1 MFLSNNFI
9 NITKISTLCNLNLNL
24 TSLIMKKLCILL
36 FCLIS
41 ISASKI
47 TFAQSDILNVDTIFS
62 QTDLERFVSAEDY
75 DAQLLQSLILK
86 QLNKQL
92 VFNNKEP
99 LMLSKLLKY
108 AAEDQAEYMAAREEA
123 TLDQSGNKS
132 TTQDRLIFYEGSGI
146 GEEFVLK
153 INASKGKEPYTY
165 KQIADEIVFKW
176 FNNKKSSDPITNPNY
191 ILTGI
196 AARIDES
203 ARRVYVS
210 IVLGNYKSYNNGAK
224 RREEMNVPYSTKK
237 YGLIP
242 FDPKVCKTCD
252 KFKNLENL
260 TDGIFVRDGKII
272 FKYDKIKDFKK
283 LIRKPK
289 DGLAIDLVQK
299 EQYSCVGDNIVDN
312 SLINKGVMLKRV
324 YSKKLYKK
332 NLITDRKVKKLEVE
346 LGSLP
351 DIKGEYELN
360 LMVIQDKHVC
370 RNLFKPFLIDA
381 GLEYSTTV
389 KLLADTV
396 TINADEFL
404 PVAEHSSLSFKVP
417 FEKNKS
423 NYKQEDVEPFLKSLN
438 EPDFLI
444 DKIKISAYS
453 SIEGGENENKV
464 LQEKRAQSII
474 DALKSIQNSNIKK
487 EIVTSENWDDF
498 KKDIAGTKNDKLASM
513 TLDEAKEFIKTNKLQ
528 KELEPVLAK
537 HRYAQIDI
545 DITYD
550 VLGQKEEAYVLSRF
564 NKAVKNNN
572 LPLALSIQKYIFKK
586 VLSEAYSKDAVYKQ
600 DIPMTQVFAGL
611 LMNKLWLEM
620 KVENEEMDEVMCD
633 KINAI
638 AQLDPFN
645 TYLQYNKI
653 FCHVLH
659 GQLGDDNQ
667 IQEYQA
673 KIMELY
679 FSTLSKPT
687 VDELNLEYQFKII
700 ETLDTLDT
708 PHPFIIESLN
718 RIKEIVNLQDA
729 NWLNSLKLSYLFM
742 KQKDF
747 DFAAKLLEPF
757 IDNNQVFEELIFT
770 YISICSHTPS
780 RIGSNK
786 FVRAMQKANELN
798 HDRYCKLFNGKQ
810 LSFQV
815 FENEIVKNDYCKSC
829 K

>member
-1 MFLSNNFI
+1 
-9 NITKISTLCNLNLNL
+9 
-24 TSLIMKKLCILL
+24 MKRLQILL

-41 ISASKI
+41 FCFSKI
-47 TFAQSDILNVDTIFS
+47 SFAQSDILNVDTIFS
-62 QTDLERFVSAEDY
+62 QTDLERFVSADDY

-108 AAEDQAEYMAAREEA
+108 AAEDQAEYMAIREEA
-123 TLDQSGNKS
+123 TTDQSGNKA

-153 INASKGKEPYTY
+153 LNTSKGKEPFTY
-165 KQIADEIVFKW
+165 KQIADEVVFKW
-176 FNNKKSSDPITNPNY
+176 FNNKKSFDPITNSAY

-196 AARIDES
+196 AARLDE
-203 ARRVYVS
+203 AGRKVFVS
-210 IVLGNYKSYNNGAK
+210 LVLGNYKSYNNGAK
-224 RREEMNVPYSTKK
+224 LRDQMSYPFTTKK
-237 YGLIP
+237 YGLFP
-242 FDPKVCKTCD
+242 FEARACKTCD

-260 TDGIFVRDGKII
+260 TDGLFIRDGKII

-289 DGLAIDLVQK
+289 DGLAIDIVQR
-299 EQYSCVGDNIVDN
+299 EQYPCVGDNIIDN
-312 SLINKGVMLKRV
+312 SLNNKGIMLKKI

-332 NLITDRKVKKLEVE
+332 NLITNKKIKKIEVE

-351 DIKGEYELN
+351 DIKGDYEIN
-360 LMVIQDKHVC
+360 LIIIQDKYVC
-370 RNLFKPFLIDA
+370 RNLFKPFVLDA

-404 PVAEHSSLSFKVP
+404 PVAEMSSLSFKVP

-423 NYKQEDVEPFLKSLN
+423 NYKQEDISPFLKSLN

-444 DKIKISAYS
+444 DNIKISAYS
-453 SIEGGENENKV
+453 SIEGGETENKI

-474 DALKSIQNSNIKK
+474 DALKSIQNSNLKK

-498 KKDIAGTKNDKLASM
+498 KNDVAGTKNEKIAAMSLE
-513 TLDEAKEFIKTNKLQ
+513 EAKEFIKTNKLQ
-528 KELEPVLAK
+528 KELEPLLAN
-537 HRYAQIDI
+537 HRYAKIDI

-550 VLGQKEEAYVLSRF
+550 ILGQKEEAYVISRF
-564 NKAVKNNN
+564 NKAIKNNN

-586 VLSEAYSKDAVYKQ
+586 VLSETYSKDAVYKQ
-600 DIPMTQVFAGL
+600 EIPMTQAFAGL

-620 KVENEEMDEVMCD
+620 RVENEELDELMCE
-633 KINAI
+633 KVNAI

-645 TYLQYNKI
+645 SYLQYNKL
-653 FCHVLH
+653 FCHVLN

-667 IQEYQA
+667 IQEYQR

-687 VDELNLEYQFKII
+687 IDALNLEYQFKII

-708 PHPFIIESLN
+708 PHPYIIESLN
-718 RIKEIVNLQDA
+718 RIKEIVDLKDA

-757 IDNNQVFEELIFT
+757 IDNSQVFEELIFT
-770 YISICSHTPS
+770 YISLCSHTPARLS
-780 RIGSNK
+780 SNK
-786 FVRAMQKANELN
+786 FARAMQKANELN
-798 HDRYCKLFNGKQ
+798 HERYCKLFSEKQ

-815 FENEIVKNDYCKSC
+815 FENEIVKADYCKAC